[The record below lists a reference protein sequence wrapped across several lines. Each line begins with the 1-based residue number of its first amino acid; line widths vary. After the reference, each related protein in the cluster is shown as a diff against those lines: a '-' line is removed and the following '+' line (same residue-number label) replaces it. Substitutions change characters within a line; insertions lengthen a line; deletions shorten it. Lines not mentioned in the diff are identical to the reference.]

1 MYRSKDIKL
10 VGFHVAADL
19 DSPIQTLLEN
29 AVAQPVHLG
38 EIVDEF
44 PLVLRGGELH
54 HLPPCLVSAT
64 EQRGLGKRILCSS
77 TGVYG
82 RPVYYFRDFDSVNS
96 TTG

>member
-19 DSPIQTLLEN
+19 HSPIQTLLEN

-38 EIVDEF
+38 GIVDEF

-54 HLPPCLVSAT
+54 HFCLPA
-64 EQRGLGKRILCSS
+64 SS
-77 TGVYG
+77 
-82 RPVYYFRDFDSVNS
+82 RQLSREA
-96 TTG
+96 

>member
-54 HLPPCLVSAT
+54 HFCLPA
-64 EQRGLGKRILCSS
+64 SS
-77 TGVYG
+77 
-82 RPVYYFRDFDSVNS
+82 RQLSREA
-96 TTG
+96 